1 MCGINLPRAERSQP
15 PDYPGRFFRVMRLI
29 DLEHDPKK
37 EGNPIFWKTSCA
49 NNRASGLGKGLF
61 ISFEGGEGAG
71 KSTQIRLLA
80 ARLRDYARELVTT
93 REPGGTA
100 LAERLRDV
108 ILSGRAKTFGPLG
121 EAVLFSAARI
131 DHIDRLIAPA
141 LGRGAV
147 VLCDRFAD
155 STRAYQGARGEI
167 DDTVMA
173 ALENATVADCRP
185 DLTFILDIPPEI
197 GLERARARRGEGTAD
212 RFEGEDLS
220 FHWQL
225 REKFLGIARADPERC
240 RVIDADRPQDA
251 VAASIWEAMAEKFRR
266 REHEA
271 AEGVS

>member
-1 MCGINLPRAERSQP
+1 M
-15 PDYPGRFFRVMRLI
+15 
-29 DLEHDPKK
+29 
-37 EGNPIFWKTSCA
+37 
-49 NNRASGLGKGLF
+49 GKGLF